1 MNTTLRST
9 RRARHGLRSYAVG
22 AAAAAALLA
31 TTACEPGEA
40 DVAVAPSTP
49 PAASSPA
56 ASGPA
61 ASAAPG
67 DGDNGDADDSGSVA
81 LCTHQD
87 LSFSATRYDAPGE
100 QLRHIMVVAVNTG
113 GTTCEV
119 QNAPEITL
127 GDAQGP
133 APVMEGTEPGEP
145 FALAPGEKAYA
156 GVLTTGGHRDTYE
169 VTFMNLTLGSP
180 GGEAEAEEPVEL
192 EMPTEG
198 SFQADDGQRVTGWQP
213 TEGLAMRPVTLS

>member
-1 MNTTLRST
+1 MNTTIRST

-31 TTACEPGEA
+31 TSACEPGEA

-56 ASGPA
+56 AS
-61 ASAAPG
+61 AAPG
-67 DGDNGDADDSGSVA
+67 DGDNGDADDSSSVA

-169 VTFMNLTLGSP
+169 VTFMHLTLGSP

>member
-1 MNTTLRST
+1 MNTTIRST

-169 VTFMNLTLGSP
+169 VTCMNLTLGSP

>member
-1 MNTTLRST
+1 MNRTIRST

-31 TTACEPGEA
+31 TTACEPGEG
-40 DVAVAPSTP
+40 DVAAAPSTP

-67 DGDNGDADDSGSVA
+67 DGDNGDADHSGGIA
-81 LCTHQD
+81 LCTHRD

-100 QLRHIMVVAVNTG
+100 QLRHIMVVATNRG
-113 GTTCEV
+113 GATCEV
-119 QNAPEITL
+119 RNAPEITL

-133 APVMEGTEPGEP
+133 APVMEGTETGEP

-156 GVLTTGGHRDTYE
+156 GVLATGGHRDTYE
-169 VTFMNLTLGSP
+169 VTFMTLTLGSP

-192 EMPTEG
+192 EMPAEG

-213 TEGLAMRPVTLS
+213 TEGLAMRPVTQS

>member
-1 MNTTLRST
+1 MNTTIRST

-49 PAASSPA
+49 PAASGPA

-145 FALAPGEKAYA
+145 VALAPGEKAYA

-198 SFQADDGQRVTGWQP
+198 AFQADDGQRVTGWQP

>member
-1 MNTTLRST
+1 MNTTIRST

-22 AAAAAALLA
+22 AAAAATLLA

-40 DVAVAPSTP
+40 DVAVAPSAP

-113 GTTCEV
+113 GTTCEM

-156 GVLTTGGHRDTYE
+156 GVLATGGHRDTYE

>member
-87 LSFSATRYDAPGE
+87 LSFSATRYDAAGE

-113 GTTCEV
+113 GTTCEM

-156 GVLTTGGHRDTYE
+156 GVLATGGHRDTYE

-180 GGEAEAEEPVEL
+180 GGEAEAEKPVEL

>member
-1 MNTTLRST
+1 MNTTIRST

-198 SFQADDGQRVTGWQP
+198 SFRADDGQRVTGWQP

>member
-1 MNTTLRST
+1 MNTTIRST

-100 QLRHIMVVAVNTG
+100 QLRHIMVVAVNRG
-113 GTTCEV
+113 GTTCEM

-156 GVLTTGGHRDTYE
+156 GVLATGGHRDTYE

>member
-1 MNTTLRST
+1 MNTTIRST

-119 QNAPEITL
+119 QKAPEITL

>member
-1 MNTTLRST
+1 MNTTIRST

>member
-67 DGDNGDADDSGSVA
+67 DGDNGDADDSGGVA

-87 LSFSATRYDAPGE
+87 LSFSATRYDAAGE

-113 GTTCEV
+113 GTTCEM

-156 GVLTTGGHRDTYE
+156 GVLATGGHRDTYE